1 MMKIAMILIPA
12 SRNERALSVQTMS
25 NIARAH
31 FSANFIKKKLIKENK
46 THR

>member
-1 MMKIAMILIPA
+1 MMIFAMILIPA